1 MKLTYTIQVC
11 NESREL
17 FSLVNFLQKV
27 KNDDDEINV
36 VVDTNHV
43 TDKVED
49 VLNFFSH
56 GIHVFRRPFDDF
68 CKNTNYHKSVASGDY
83 IFHIDADE
91 MPQEDL
97 IVNLKQIIESSAADV
112 IYVPRMNIHPGA
124 TKAFLEEMKFN
135 MNESGWVNWPDYQG
149 RVYKNADH
157 ISWSDELHSKLIGTD
172 KVVAIQANPR
182 LGMWHIKSLEKQ
194 ASRWKKIEDGTYTI
208 SSPEKNS
215 LYDKLM

>member
-27 KNDDDEINV
+27 KDDEDEINI
-36 VVDTNHV
+36 VVDTNNV
-43 TDKVED
+43 TEKVED
-49 VLNFFSH
+49 VLAFFSD

-68 CKNTNYHKSVASGDY
+68 CKNTNYHKSVANGDY

-91 MPQEDL
+91 MPQETL
-97 IVNLKQIIESSAADV
+97 IRKLKEIIDTSGAEV
-112 IYVPRMNIHPGA
+112 LYVPRMNIHPGA
-124 TKAFLEEMKFN
+124 TKAFLDEMKFN
-135 MNESGWVNWPDYQG
+135 VNEAGWVNWPDYQG
-149 RVYKNADH
+149 RVYKNADY
-157 ISWSDELHSKLIGTD
+157 ISWSDELHSKLIGTN
-172 KVVAIQANPR
+172 KVAAIQADPS

-194 ASRWKKIEDGTYTI
+194 LSRWKKIEDGTYTI
-208 SSPEKNS
+208 FPPEKNS

>member
-27 KNDDDEINV
+27 IDDEDEINV
-36 VVDTNHV
+36 VVDSDHV

-49 VLNFFSH
+49 VLNFFSD
-56 GIHVFRRPFDDF
+56 GIRVFRRPFDDF
-68 CKNTNYHKSVASGDY
+68 CKNTNYHMSVANGDY

-97 IVNLKQIIESSAADV
+97 VRNIKEIIEASGAEV
-112 IYVPRMNIHPGA
+112 LHVPRMNIHPGA
-124 TKAFLEEMKFN
+124 TKAFLEEMKFSV
-135 MNESGWVNWPDYQG
+135 NEVGWINWPDYQG
-149 RVYKNADH
+149 RIYKNAKH
-157 ISWSDELHSKLIGTD
+157 ISWSDELHSKLVGSD
-172 KVVAIQANPR
+172 KVVAIQADSR

-194 ASRWKKIEDGTYTI
+194 TSRWKKIEDGTYTI

>member
-27 KNDDDEINV
+27 KDNEDEINV
-36 VVDTNHV
+36 VVDTNNV
-43 TDKVED
+43 TEKVED
-49 VLNFFSH
+49 VLAFFSD
-56 GIHVFRRPFDDF
+56 GIRVFRRPFDDF
-68 CKNTNYHKSVASGDY
+68 CKNPTYHKSVATGDY

-97 IVNLKQIIESSAADV
+97 IRKLKEIIETSGAEV
-112 IYVPRMNIHPGA
+112 LYVPRMNIHPGA

-135 MNESGWVNWPDYQG
+135 VNEAGWVNWPDYQG
-149 RVYKNADH
+149 RVYKNADY
-157 ISWSDELHSKLIGTD
+157 ISWSDELHSKLTGTT
-172 KVVAIQANPR
+172 KVAAIQADPK

-208 SSPEKNS
+208 FPPEKNS